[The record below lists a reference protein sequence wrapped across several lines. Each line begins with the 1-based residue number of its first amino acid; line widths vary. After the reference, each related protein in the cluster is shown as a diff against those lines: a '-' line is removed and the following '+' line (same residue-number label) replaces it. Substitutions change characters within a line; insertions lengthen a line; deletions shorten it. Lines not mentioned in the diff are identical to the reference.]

1 MKFTGR
7 ILYPSLMVLVFCLS
21 QNTAH
26 AEIYKWVDKDGK
38 VHFSDHKPVDQHK
51 KSYGVEKVEPESV
64 VSSSTHTSVQY
75 VETATPKS
83 YEGNPPSKRVL
94 LEYVTI
100 RLTGHDLS
108 QNPVVGKAYRL
119 TSSTSYVRRPR
130 SRRRRNKVSYGVQ
143 TPQRCRADGDLYLH
157 NAKYIAKS
165 TPFKQY
171 FYSVFETY
179 GYATAVDTQKRFSR
193 QEVSSPDLSVG
204 ATVVEVSLQHCGP
217 SHTIQAITKNATY
230 VKVKWEVFDNL
241 QRQVVYSTVT
251 EGSHDAF
258 HSDGIQ
264 QGAAKS
270 LAKAFTGAVN
280 NLLATPAF
288 VTLLHGRDTE
298 QRAAVTT
305 PHVAINVKHGD
316 RNKDFTAKIGTIKAG
331 TVTVRTPS
339 GHGSGFVLSDDGYII
354 TNYHVIAGSRTV
366 LVLTEKAEYQAA
378 VIHYNAARDV
388 ALLKVTDEHDL
399 QPLPLSRT
407 AAILSETLYVIG
419 TPLSEELSF
428 SITKGILSAQ
438 RMIDKKRF
446 YQTDASVT
454 HGNSGG
460 PVFNQYGNVIAI
472 TVSGIEGGAVNIN
485 YLIPIEDVLDALGI
499 PAT

>member
-1 MKFTGR
+1 M
-7 ILYPSLMVLVFCLS
+7 YPSLIVLAFCLS
-21 QNTAH
+21 QHTAH
-26 AEIYKWVDKDGK
+26 AEIYKWVDKNGK
-38 VHFSDHKPVDQHK
+38 VHFSDRKPVDQHK
-51 KSYGVEKVEPESV
+51 KSYDIKEVEPESV

-75 VETATPKS
+75 VETATPKP
-83 YEGNPPSKRVL
+83 YEGNMPSKRVL
-94 LEYVTI
+94 LEYVSM

-119 TSSTSYVRRPR
+119 TNSTAYVRRPR
-130 SRRRRNKVSYGVQ
+130 SRRRRNSVSYGVQ
-143 TPQRCRADGDLYLH
+143 TPQHCRADGDLYLH

-165 TPFKQY
+165 TLFKQY
-171 FYSVFETY
+171 FYSVFDKY

-193 QEVSSPDLSVG
+193 QEAVSPDLSVG
-204 ATVVEVSLQHCGP
+204 ATVVDVSLQHCGP
-217 SHTIQAITKNATY
+217 SNTLRAITKNATY

-241 QRQVVYSTVT
+241 QRQVVYSAVT

-258 HSDGIQ
+258 HDDGIQ
-264 QGAAKS
+264 QGATKS
-270 LAKAFTGAVN
+270 LAKAFTGAVT

-288 VTLLHGRDTE
+288 VTLLHERGAE
-298 QRAAVTT
+298 QPAAAAT
-305 PHVAINVKHGD
+305 PHVAVKVSHGD
-316 RNKDFTAKIGTIKAG
+316 HHKGFSAKMDTIKAG

-366 LVLTEKAEYQAA
+366 LVVTEEAEYQAA
-378 VIHYNAARDV
+378 VMHSNAARDV
-388 ALLKVTDEHDL
+388 ALLKITDEHDL

-407 AAILSETLYVIG
+407 AAILSETLYVVG
-419 TPLSEELSF
+419 TPLSEKLSF

-438 RMIDKKRF
+438 RMIDDKRF
-446 YQTDASVT
+446 YQTDAAVT

-499 PAT
+499 TAT